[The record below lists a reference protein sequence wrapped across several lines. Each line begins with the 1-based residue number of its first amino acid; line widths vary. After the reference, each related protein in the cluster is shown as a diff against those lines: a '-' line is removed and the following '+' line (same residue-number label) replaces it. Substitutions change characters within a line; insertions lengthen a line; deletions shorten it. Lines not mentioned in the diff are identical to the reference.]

1 MKILV
6 IGSGA
11 REHALLW
18 KLAQSPRRPKLFV
31 APGNAGMESLAQLVS
46 IPATDTEALVS
57 FAEAKKMDL
66 TICGPEAPL
75 VNGLADAFH
84 QASLPFVGPTR
95 LASLLE
101 GSKCYAKAVMQQYDI
116 PTAQWQAFRDFADAE
131 AYLKQVKHPVVIK
144 ADGLCAGK
152 GVVLPATTAE
162 AIAAAKSM
170 MVDLE
175 FGEAGR
181 SIVIEERL
189 TGTEVSFLCF
199 TDGRT
204 SLPMT
209 TALDYKRLGDGDAG
223 PNTGGMGNVSP
234 NEQLDETMRQRVMDK
249 VVNPLIAGLR
259 KSNIPYRGILF
270 VGLMLTKEGPKV
282 LEFNVR
288 FGDPEAQVIL
298 PRLVSDLVAVC
309 EAIAEER
316 LGDMTLKWSPRPAVC
331 VVLASKGYPAKPV
344 MGATIEGL
352 DAIDS
357 HDCLVF
363 HAGTARKAGQLVT
376 AGGRVLSVVAQGET
390 LAEARKRVYDS
401 VLHIN
406 FDGMQFRKDIGEGLT

>member
-1 MKILV
+1 MNILV

-18 KLAQSPRRPKLFV
+18 KLAQSPRRPKLFA
-31 APGNAGMESLAQLVS
+31 APGNAGMETLAQVVS
-46 IPATDTEALVS
+46 IAATDTDALVS
-57 FAEAKKMDL
+57 FAEAKRIDL

-75 VNGLADAFH
+75 VNGLADAFQ
-84 QASLPFVGPTR
+84 QASLPFVGPSR
-95 LASLLE
+95 LASQLE
-101 GSKCYAKAVMQQYDI
+101 GSKCYAKAVMEQYDI
-116 PTAQWQAFRDFADAE
+116 PTAAWRAFRNFDDAV
-131 AYLKQVKHPVVIK
+131 AYLNAVEHPVVIK
-144 ADGLCAGK
+144 ADGLCGGK
-152 GVVLPATTAE
+152 GVVIPANTAE
-162 AIAAAKSM
+162 AIAAARAM
-170 MVDLE
+170 MVDGQ
-175 FGEAGR
+175 FGDAGR

-189 TGTEVSFLCF
+189 EGTEVSFLVF

-234 NEQLDETMRQRVMDK
+234 NEQLDEATSRHVMDR
-249 VVNPLIAGLR
+249 VVNPLVNGLR
-259 KSNIPYRGILF
+259 KANIPYRGVLF
-270 VGLMLTKEGPKV
+270 VGLMLTKSGPKV

-298 PRLVSDLVAVC
+298 PRLTSDLVAVF

-316 LGDMTLKWSPRPAVC
+316 LSDVTLKWSPRPAVC
-331 VVLASKGYPAKPV
+331 VVLASQGYPEHPIT
-344 MGATIEGL
+344 GAPIEGL
-352 DAIDS
+352 EAIDA

-363 HAGTARKAGQLVT
+363 HAGTARAGSKIVT
-376 AGGRVLSVVAQGET
+376 AGGRVLSIVAQGET

-401 VLHIN
+401 LVSIT
-406 FDGMQFRKDIGEGLT
+406 FDGMQYRKDIGGKLS